1 MIKLIIYL
9 LLVSP
14 TIGKVRIHPSDFTL
28 RRKTWNL
35 ITKWACTE
43 GPNIQAEERWMHS
56 KGTLTEQERFR
67 LRLGYTRGNLH
78 RINQLGDVKFINIRS
93 IHMTEISITKIQD

>member
-1 MIKLIIYL
+1 
-9 LLVSP
+9 
-14 TIGKVRIHPSDFTL
+14 
-28 RRKTWNL
+28 
-35 ITKWACTE
+35 
-43 GPNIQAEERWMHS
+43 MHS

-78 RINQLGDVKFINIRS
+78 GINQLGDVKFINIRS